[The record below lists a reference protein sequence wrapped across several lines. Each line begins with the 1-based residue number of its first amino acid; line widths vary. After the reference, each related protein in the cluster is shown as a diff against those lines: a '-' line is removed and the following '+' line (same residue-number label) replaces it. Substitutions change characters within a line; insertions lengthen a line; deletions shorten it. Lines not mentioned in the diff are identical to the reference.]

1 MLLMVKQYTDKE
13 ILEIIGER
21 TGTLRRRLGMSQEK
35 FATSTGLSLSTIQ
48 RFESGKAN
56 ISLTNFIEIL
66 RQTGQ
71 IEHIDDLLPEQP
83 ESPYIYNL

>member
-1 MLLMVKQYTDKE
+1 MLKQYTDKE

-21 TGTLRRRLGMSQEK
+21 IGTLRRRLGMSQEK
-35 FATSTGLSLSTIQ
+35 IAISTGLSLSTIQ

-71 IEHIDDLLPEQP
+71 IENIDNLLPDQP
-83 ESPYIYNL
+83 ESPYIYNR